1 MKLISL
7 GKINKKIFLIIFLYI
22 ISQSINIPIYLFFEK
37 ENDKKENLIL
47 QNIYNFSFLIFNI
60 IPEYIIKK
68 KLSIEG
74 KKYNDKHENT
84 NNNNEIVYLHSNI
97 DEKMSIKNYMYLI
110 FILFLNYIIIVA
122 IKICSNY
129 FKYFQLF
136 SNELLIVIYI
146 FYFYLIFRIFHKMH
160 FYKHQCFS
168 SLMII
173 FTDLIKFFIFIF
185 LINKIN
191 FDFPYD
197 LLPLIPLIIVPAIP
211 ALQFY
216 LIKRYMRY
224 YYLSPFFILFLMGLV
239 FLIISIILLPIF
251 LTIDCGEKMKHHF
264 CEIQETSAIEIII
277 NIIKGILFSVSEFFI
292 VKTIYNFTLF
302 YILIFFSIDTFI
314 VDIMSIISNYNNINL
329 ILSIITFSIKIFFIS
344 VFIEIIELNFCG
356 FNFYLKKN
364 ITKRSKNEINSIFN
378 DEING
383 DEDNNSDRIL
393 EISSNNNEEKDSDTN
408 SVY

>member
-1 MKLISL
+1 
-7 GKINKKIFLIIFLYI
+7 
-22 ISQSINIPIYLFFEK
+22 
-37 ENDKKENLIL
+37 
-47 QNIYNFSFLIFNI
+47 
-60 IPEYIIKK
+60 
-68 KLSIEG
+68 
-74 KKYNDKHENT
+74 
-84 NNNNEIVYLHSNI
+84 
-97 DEKMSIKNYMYLI
+97 MYT
-110 FILFLNYIIIVA
+110 
-122 IKICSNY
+122 
-129 FKYFQLF
+129 
-136 SNELLIVIYI
+136 
-146 FYFYLIFRIFHKMH
+146 FYFYLIFRIFHKMC

-185 LINKIN
+185 LINEIN

-197 LLPLIPLIIVPAIP
+197 LLSLIPLIIVPAIQ

-251 LTIDCGEKMKHHF
+251 LTIDCGEPYF
-264 CEIQETSAIEIII
+264 CEIQKTSAIEIII

-292 VKTIYNFTLF
+292 VKTINDFTLF

-314 VDIMSIISNYNNINL
+314 VDIVVFISNYNNIKL

>member
-1 MKLISL
+1 
-7 GKINKKIFLIIFLYI
+7 
-22 ISQSINIPIYLFFEK
+22 
-37 ENDKKENLIL
+37 
-47 QNIYNFSFLIFNI
+47 
-60 IPEYIIKK
+60 
-68 KLSIEG
+68 
-74 KKYNDKHENT
+74 
-84 NNNNEIVYLHSNI
+84 
-97 DEKMSIKNYMYLI
+97 MSIKNYIYLI
-110 FILFLNYIIIVA
+110 LILSLNYKIIVA
-122 IKICSNY
+122 VNICSIIYDEN
-129 FKYFQLF
+129 FQLLL
-136 SNELLIVIYI
+136 NELLVFIYI
-146 FYFYLIFRIFHKMH
+146 FYFYLIFRIFHKMR

-173 FTDLIKFFIFIF
+173 FTDLIRFFIFIF

-197 LLPLIPLIIVPAIP
+197 LLSLIPLIIVPAIQ

-251 LTIDCGEKMKHHF
+251 LTIDCGEKMKPYF
-264 CEIQETSAIEIII
+264 CEIQKTSAIEIII

-292 VKTIYNFTLF
+292 VKTINDFTLF
-302 YILIFFSIDTFI
+302 HILIFFSLETFI
-314 VDIMSIISNYNNINL
+314 GDIVGFISNYNNIKL

>member
-1 MKLISL
+1 MKLISF
-7 GKINKKIFLIIFLYI
+7 GKINKKIFLLIFLYL
-22 ISQSINIPIYLFFEK
+22 ISRSIFNSINLFFEK
-37 ENDKKENLIL
+37 ENDKSENLIL
-47 QNIYNFSFLIFNI
+47 QNIYNYSFLIFNI

-97 DEKMSIKNYMYLI
+97 DEKMSIKNYIYLI
-110 FILFLNYIIIVA
+110 FILSLYYIIIVA
-122 IKICSNY
+122 INICLIYVKN
-129 FKYFQLF
+129 FRLLF
-136 SNELLIVIYI
+136 YELLIVMYF

-185 LINKIN
+185 LINEIN
-191 FDFPYD
+191 FDFPND
-197 LLPLIPLIIVPAIP
+197 LLSLIPLIIVPAIP
-211 ALQFY
+211 ALPFY

-239 FLIISIILLPIF
+239 FLIISTILLPIF
-251 LTIDCGEKMKHHF
+251 LTIDCVEKMKPYF
-264 CEIQETSAIEIII
+264 CEIQKTSTKEIII
-277 NIIKGILFSVSEFFI
+277 NIFKGILFSVSEFFI
-292 VKTIYNFTLF
+292 FKTINDFTLF
-302 YILIFFSIDTFI
+302 HILIIFSLETFI
-314 VDIMSIISNYNNINL
+314 GDIVGLISNYNNIKL

-364 ITKRSKNEINSIFN
+364 ITKRSKNEIFSIYY
-378 DEING
+378 DEINS

-393 EISSNNNEEKDSDTN
+393 EIPSNNNEEKDSDTN